1 MPEITRT
8 SYGKTRIPV
17 MKVVRK
23 ESAHEVWEFVV
34 DVTAESPELERSYT
48 TADNSPI
55 VATDTMKN
63 LVNYLSFSYDFATL
77 EDLALHIA
85 RSLRERY
92 AHLPRWTVHIEGA
105 TWNRL
110 TTGGVEHPISFAR
123 TGPEIAFTTAVVNG
137 DTHSLSSGI
146 RDLLLLKTTNSAFA
160 GFHRDEFTTLP
171 ETRHRV
177 LATSIT
183 AEWKVPAARMDHGGI
198 NAAVRETILRTFAEL
213 KSESVQHLAHETA
226 TAVLKSAQ
234 AVEDISLR
242 LPNKHYF
249 LIDLS
254 PFGVKNE
261 DTLYLPTTIPHGDI
275 HLTVRR

>member
-1 MPEITRT
+1 MPEIART
-8 SYGKTRIPV
+8 SYGKTRILV

-23 ESAHEVWEFVV
+23 EPIHEIWEFVV

-48 TADNSPI
+48 RADNSPI

-105 TWNRL
+105 AWNRL
-110 TTGGVEHPISFAR
+110 TTGGVAHPISFVR
-123 TGPEIAFTTAVVNG
+123 TGPEIAFTTAVVDG
-137 DTHSLSSGI
+137 DTYSLSSGI
-146 RDLLLLKTTNSAFA
+146 RDLLVLKTTDSAFS

-171 ETRHRV
+171 ETRDRV

-183 AEWKVPAARMDHGGI
+183 AEWKVPASRRDQGGI
-198 NAAVRETILRTFAEL
+198 NATVRETILRTFAEL

-226 TAVLKSAQ
+226 ATVLKSVQ
-234 AVEDISLR
+234 AVEEISLR